1 MYIEMKVFAITMDPY
16 TSVPVLILKD
26 PTEKNVLPV
35 CIGVLEA
42 SAIAS
47 ELEKV
52 HFTRPMTHDLLR
64 EMLRA
69 VGATVLRVELADLR
83 ENIYYA
89 IIHLATNN
97 GVVAIDARPSD
108 AIALALRTDVP
119 IFVESIV
126 LDKSKDV
133 DLRPGSERKEAPAK
147 DLLDTLEDFSEGDF
161 GKYKM

>member
-1 MYIEMKVFAITMDPY
+1 MFIEMKVFAITMDPY

-26 PTEKNVLPV
+26 TSEKSVLPV

-52 HFTRPMTHDLLR
+52 RFTRPMTHDLLR

-69 VGATVLRVELADLR
+69 VGATVVRVELADLR

-89 IIHLATNN
+89 VIHLSTVN
-97 GVVAIDARPSD
+97 GAIAIDARPSD
-108 AIALALRTDVP
+108 AIALALRADVP
-119 IFVESIV
+119 IFVETIV
-126 LDKSKDV
+126 LDKSKNI
-133 DLRPGSERKEAPAK
+133 DLRSGLDKKETPAK
-147 DLLDTLEDFSEGDF
+147 DILETLEDFSQDDF

>member
-16 TSVPVLILKD
+16 TNVPVIILKD

-47 ELEKV
+47 EMEKV

-64 EMLRA
+64 ETLRA
-69 VGATVLRVELADLR
+69 VGATVTRVEVSDLR

-89 IIHLATNN
+89 VIHLAT
-97 GVVAIDARPSD
+97 GSGMIAIDARPSD
-108 AIALALRTDVP
+108 AIALALRADVP
-119 IFVESIV
+119 IFVESMVI
-126 LDKSKDV
+126 DKSKDI
-133 DLRPGSERKEAPAK
+133 DMRAGADRKEASDK
-147 DLLDTLEDFSEGDF
+147 GLLETLDEFSQGSF